1 MDEAKAL
8 SHMAITTMM
17 AAMFLGII
25 VGLLSLG
32 GLMWKS
38 MAREEEAND
47 RIRNYA
53 DYAAY
58 DNKVVKGQDIVK
70 LMEEHYDDIWVMVFN
85 GPTDGSGKIVPG
97 RTMNDMGQFTN
108 PSPTISMYKQGYYS
122 GNYIINAKTFTGNS
136 NPTLKSLQD
145 VLPGQV
151 NGKSVQDYVSSIP
164 NFKTITPSDT
174 TSTNVLGNCYDL
186 AASGNYTALQNLFL
200 NNENLYR
207 LDRLDDAGETVA
219 YGVGTYAPFLS
230 MLVYDNDNTT
240 DVVGVIFVRE
250 SANVDPNAQN

>member
-85 GPTDGSGKIVPG
+85 GPTDGSGKIKADC
-97 RTMNDMGQFTN
+97 TLDNMGTYTTC
-108 PSPTISMYKQGYYS
+108 PSPTITMYKQGYYS
-122 GNYIINAKTFTGNS
+122 GNYIINTKTFTGNS

-151 NGKSVQDYVSSIP
+151 NGKSVQDYVSFT
-164 NFKTITPSDT
+164 NITPADT
-174 TSTNVLGNCYDL
+174 TSTTVKGNCYEL

-250 SANVDPNAQN
+250 STNVDPNAQN